1 MGVVIQL
8 HRYLGYGGSR
18 HFAVLVRGLSS
29 GFKRE
34 RERHE
39 LCVCLGMVYTDGEER
54 ETARQRERGESNLGS
69 IGGAPLLIFAKL
81 LLHDANLISS
91 T

>member
-1 MGVVIQL
+1 
-8 HRYLGYGGSR
+8 
-18 HFAVLVRGLSS
+18 
-29 GFKRE
+29 
-34 RERHE
+34 
-39 LCVCLGMVYTDGEER
+39 MVYTDGEER
-54 ETARQRERGESNLGS
+54 ETDRQRERGESNLGS